1 MTEKITRII
10 QDSGDYIDVEITH
23 VETQIT
29 YFATLSKVEYNTR
42 LFREKLGKKLR
53 DEFDELVDD
62 ILDNVAYKV
71 FTQTGFNIHFDAQI

>member
-1 MTEKITRII
+1 MTEQITRII

-53 DEFDELVDD
+53 KEFDELVDANRND
-62 ILDNVAYKV
+62 AYK
-71 FTQTGFNIHFDAQI
+71 DACYVGDD